1 MILKNFSRLWDSEE
15 VRKKVLV
22 TIGLVLVYKFL
33 SLIPVPG
40 VNITAIAALKSYL
53 AASQGLAFFS
63 SLLGGGLENFS
74 VVLMGLAPYIN
85 AVIIIQLLGVVIPQL
100 EALKKEGEQG
110 QKKINNYTRYFSLPL
125 ALAQSYGMILLINT
139 LTSSMGGGT
148 LIDTANFWG
157 VVLPA
162 MICITAGTMILLWLG
177 DIITESGIGNGSS
190 LIIFAGV
197 LSGVPGHIGGYLSVQ
212 NYGLLIALTVMTLA
226 VMYVIIKFTE
236 GYRKIPLIYTK
247 TGRDERS
254 YFPIRVNQAG
264 MIPIIFAISIVTFP
278 SLIGQILVAKSS
290 GRLVEIGNFLVSN
303 FSMNNPSWLYIGVYF
318 FLILAFSFFYISIV
332 FNPSEVA
339 ENIQKRGGYI
349 PGVRPGKETADY
361 LEKTSTHLNLWGGGF
376 LALIAVFPYAA
387 TKINN
392 TLNLIDI
399 SGTSR
404 IDFLISGAGL
414 IITVG
419 VILELIRKVD
429 TELKSYD
436 YKKFF

>member
-1 MILKNFSRLWDSEE
+1 MILKNISRLWDSED
-15 VRKKVLV
+15 VRKKVLI
-22 TIGLVLVYKFL
+22 TIGLIFVYKFL

-40 VNITAIAALKSYL
+40 VNIEAIANLKSYL
-53 AASQGLAFFS
+53 QASQGLAFFS

-74 VVLMGLAPYIN
+74 IILMGLAPYIN
-85 AVIIIQLLGVVIPQL
+85 AVIIIQLLTVVVPQL

-110 QKKINNYTRYFSLPL
+110 QKKINNYTRYFTLPL
-125 ALAQSYGMILLINT
+125 AFAQSYGMILLINT
-139 LTSSMGGGT
+139 LIGTNGGGT
-148 LIDTANFWG
+148 LINTGNFWG

-162 MICITAGTMILLWLG
+162 MICITAGTMVLLWLG
-177 DIITESGIGNGSS
+177 DIITESGVGNGSS

-197 LSGVPGHIGGYLSVQ
+197 LSGVPAHIGQYLSVG
-212 NYGLLIALTVMTLA
+212 NFWLLVVLA
-226 VMYVIIKFTE
+226 VLTLGVIYIIIKFTE

-290 GRLVEIGNFLVSN
+290 GRMVEIGQFLVEH
-303 FSMNNPSWLYIGVYF
+303 FSMNNPGWIYIGVYF
-318 FLILAFSFFYISIV
+318 FLIIAFSFFYISIV

-349 PGVRPGKETADY
+349 PGVRPGKETAEY
-361 LEKTSTHLNLWGGGF
+361 LGNASTRLNLWGGGF
-376 LALIAVFPYAA
+376 LALIAVFPYIA
-387 TKINN
+387 TKLNN
-392 TLNLIDI
+392 EFSLIDV
-399 SGTSR
+399 SGSAR

-436 YKKFF
+436 YKKFY